1 MQSSRYGII
10 GALALVLAACA
21 APAAPAPTAA
31 PAKPAEKSS
40 QPPTKPA
47 APAEKAA
54 PTDKAAAPAAS
65 AGADA
70 EWQKVVEAAKNEK
83 ITIYGRLL
91 NGPEGTL
98 IAEAAKKDTGISVE
112 FVSGAG
118 SPMFSRIKEESKAG
132 RPTADIYEGSQPWPY
147 NIEREGYFLKL
158 RDMQL
163 PVFKE
168 PGNPW
173 NVDPWFM
180 SEDGYYIG
188 TRFSDYE
195 THFAINTNVIPL
207 SDAPKNWAEFS
218 SDPRFMGKISY
229 VDPKTTQ
236 EIGTQWARHGYL
248 GKSMTLDDLWNLYNK
263 QQVQL
268 LPNPQDAS
276 SAVGRGEA
284 GMSPGASGL
293 LSAINAGAPVKLLVF
308 PETPIISQVSGMGII
323 KDTPNLNAAKVFV
336 NWVMS
341 KQGMEVI
348 ARVNQNRTLRKDVPS
363 GVPAAMTSEV
373 VAGGKRGPVYVLN
386 AAQAELAGAVEN
398 AGVMRMLTEG
408 ASLADFKAAYD
419 KFIKEWEAKKGGPQD
434 KPTEATD

>member
-1 MQSSRYGII
+1 
-10 GALALVLAACA
+10 
-21 APAAPAPTAA
+21 
-31 PAKPAEKSS
+31 
-40 QPPTKPA
+40 
-47 APAEKAA
+47 
-54 PTDKAAAPAAS
+54 
-65 AGADA
+65 
-70 EWQKVVEAAKNEK
+70 
-83 ITIYGRLL
+83 
-91 NGPEGTL
+91 
-98 IAEAAKKDTGISVE
+98 
-112 FVSGAG
+112 
-118 SPMFSRIKEESKAG
+118 
-132 RPTADIYEGSQPWPY
+132 
-147 NIEREGYFLKL
+147 
-158 RDMQL
+158 
-163 PVFKE
+163 
-168 PGNPW
+168 
-173 NVDPWFM
+173 
-180 SEDGYYIG
+180 
-188 TRFSDYE
+188 
-195 THFAINTNVIPL
+195 
-207 SDAPKNWAEFS
+207 
-218 SDPRFMGKISY
+218 MGKISY

-263 QQVQL
+263 QQIQL

-276 SAVGRGEA
+276 SVVGRGEA

-363 GVPAAMTSEV
+363 GVPTAMTSEV